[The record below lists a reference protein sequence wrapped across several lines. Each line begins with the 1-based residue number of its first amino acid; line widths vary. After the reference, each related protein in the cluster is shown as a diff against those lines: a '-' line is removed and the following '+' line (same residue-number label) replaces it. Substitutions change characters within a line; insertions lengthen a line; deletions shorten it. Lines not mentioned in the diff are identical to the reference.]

1 MTRKRWLI
9 GIGAVALALAVTLL
23 AIDPS
28 SEAEGNPGIVAWEF
42 AWSEERAAEILADW
56 GDEGQD
62 AARLSLRLDFL
73 YLLAYGAFFAL
84 ACAATRDLAAGRG
97 WGRMAA
103 FGAWPWCAGDRRR
116 AVRRARGRLPAG
128 RPGGRGRRRGAAAGR
143 DLRRASSSPA
153 GGGRRSTSWPGW
165 RCASGTAFA
174 PARTNQ
180 RLSSS
185 MPRP

>member
-1 MTRKRWLI
+1 MSRKRWLI
-9 GIGAVALALAVTLL
+9 GTGAVALALAATLL

-28 SEAEGNPGIVAWEF
+28 REAEGNPGIVTWEF

-103 FGAWPWCAGDRRR
+103 FGTVAVALAIAGALFDALEDVFLLVALEGEGGDMAPRLGAIFAGLKFASLAVAQVYIVAGLALRLRDRS
-116 AVRRARGRLPAG
+116 RARGH
-128 RPGGRGRRRGAAAGR
+128 
-143 DLRRASSSPA
+143 
-153 GGGRRSTSWPGW
+153 
-165 RCASGTAFA
+165 
-174 PARTNQ
+174 
-180 RLSSS
+180 
-185 MPRP
+185 